1 MKLRLQIIG
10 TFVIAAFALMNCSP
24 SPSNHKETLQTD
36 ISQSFKDYWYAGK
49 AEINSYSLIQSR
61 YGEDREGKA
70 VLIFVT
76 EDFSIHKQ
84 VKLDNPEADRKDDVS
99 VLKMNFTKNFV
110 TGIYPYSMMLSA
122 FTPIDQSQIA
132 NTLKLTSSV
141 QEWCGQT
148 YTQANLKNN
157 GYSIVGHSYFEKE
170 GDQTL
175 YLKAVWL
182 EDELW
187 NRIRLDP
194 ETLPVGEIEIIPG
207 LFFSR
212 LSHTGL
218 DVEKAICSKEE
229 TAGVITYS
237 ISYQEHQRSLAI
249 EFEKEFPHRING
261 WVEKS
266 VEGDNT
272 FTTSATLDKQLYTDY
287 WTQNK
292 NEFQYLRDSLGLS
305 RKNY

>member
-1 MKLRLQIIG
+1 MKCLQIIG
-10 TFVIAAFALMNCSP
+10 IFVIATLALMNCSQ
-24 SPSNHKETLQTD
+24 SSSNQKERSRTD

-49 AEINSYSLIQSR
+49 SEINSYSLIQSR

-76 EDFSIHKQ
+76 EDFSINKQ
-84 VKLDNPEADRKDDVS
+84 VKLDNPDADGKDNVS
-99 VLKMNFTKNFV
+99 VLKLNFTKNFV
-110 TGIYPYSMMLSA
+110 TGIYPYSMMLSV
-122 FTPIDQSQIA
+122 FTPIDQSQNS
-132 NTLKLTSSV
+132 NTLKLTMSA

-170 GDQTL
+170 GDQAL

-182 EDELW
+182 EDEIW

-218 DVEKAICSKEE
+218 DLEKAICSKEE
-229 TAGVITYS
+229 IEDLIIYS
-237 ISYQEHQRSLAI
+237 ISYPEHQRSLAI
-249 EFEKEFPHRING
+249 QFEKAFPHRING

-266 VEGDNT
+266 VQGDNT

>member
-10 TFVIAAFALMNCSP
+10 TFVIATLALMNCSQ
-24 SPSNHKETLQTD
+24 SSSNQKERTQTE

-212 LSHTGL
+212 LSHIGL
-218 DVEKAICSKEE
+218 DVEKVICSKEE
-229 TAGVITYS
+229 TASVVTYS
-237 ISYQEHQRSLAI
+237 ISYPEHQRSLAI
-249 EFEKEFPHRING
+249 QFEKEFPHRING

-266 VEGDNT
+266 VQGDNT

>member
-1 MKLRLQIIG
+1 MKLRLQITG
-10 TFVIAAFALMNCSP
+10 TSLIAAFALMNCSQ
-24 SPSNHKETLQTD
+24 SPSSQKEKPGTD

-61 YGEDREGKA
+61 YGENREGKA

-76 EDFSIHKQ
+76 EDFSLHKQ
-84 VKLDNPEADRKDDVS
+84 VKLDNPEKDRKDDVS
-99 VLKMNFTKNFV
+99 VLKLNFTKNFV

-122 FTPIDQSQIA
+122 FTPIDQSQIS

-187 NRIRLDP
+187 NRIRLNP

-207 LFFSR
+207 LFFFR

-229 TAGVITYS
+229 TAGVVTYS
-237 ISYQEHQRSLAI
+237 ISYPEHQRTLAI
-249 EFEKEFPHRING
+249 QFEKAFPHRING
-261 WVEKS
+261 WIEKS
-266 VEGDNT
+266 VERGNT
-272 FTTSATLDKQLYTDY
+272 FITSATLDKQLYTDY

>member
-10 TFVIAAFALMNCSP
+10 TSLIATFALMNCSHL
-24 SPSNHKETLQTD
+24 SKNQKEKPQTN

-49 AEINSYSLIQSR
+49 AEINSYTLKQSR
-61 YGEDREGKA
+61 YGEDRDGNA
-70 VLIFVT
+70 ALIFVT

-84 VKLDNPEADRKDDVS
+84 VKLDNPETDRKDKVS

-122 FTPIDQSQIA
+122 FTPIDQNQIS
-132 NTLKLTSSV
+132 NTLKLTMSV
-141 QEWCGQT
+141 QEWCGQV
-148 YTQANLKNN
+148 YSQANLKNN

-170 GDQTL
+170 ADQTL

-194 ETLPVGEIEIIPG
+194 ETLPMGEIEIIPG

-212 LSHTGL
+212 LNHTGL
-218 DVEKAICSKEE
+218 DVEKAICSKV
-229 TAGVITYS
+229 TADNVITYS
-237 ISYQEHQRSLAI
+237 ILFSQHQRSLAI
-249 EFEKEFPHRING
+249 QFEKEFPHRING
-261 WVEKS
+261 WIEQSKQ
-266 VEGDNT
+266 GDKT
-272 FTTSATLDKQLYTDY
+272 ITTSATLDKQLYTDY
-287 WTQNK
+287 WTKNK
-292 NEFQYLRDSLGLS
+292 NEFQNLRDSLGLS

>member
-1 MKLRLQIIG
+1 MKLRLQIVGIYLII
-10 TFVIAAFALMNCSP
+10 TFAFINCSQ
-24 SPSNHKETLQTD
+24 SPTNQKERPRTD

-49 AEINSYSLIQSR
+49 AEISSYTLTQNR

-84 VKLDNPEADRKDDVS
+84 VKLDNPEVDRKDNVS
-99 VLKMNFTKNFV
+99 VLKLNFTKNFV

-122 FTPIDQSQIA
+122 FTPIDQSQIS

-170 GDQTL
+170 GDETL

-229 TAGVITYS
+229 TAGVVTYS
-237 ISYQEHQRSLAI
+237 ISYSEHQRSLAI
-249 EFEKEFPHRING
+249 QFEKEFPHRIKG
-261 WVEKS
+261 WVEKN
-266 VEGDNT
+266 VQGDNT

>member
-1 MKLRLQIIG
+1 MKRLFQIIG
-10 TFVIAAFALMNCSP
+10 TSLVAAFALMNCSQ
-24 SPSNHKETLQTD
+24 SPSGQKEKSQTN

-49 AEINSYSLIQSR
+49 AEISSYTLTQNR

-84 VKLDNPEADRKDDVS
+84 VKLDNPKADRKDNVS
-99 VLKMNFTKNFV
+99 VLKLNFTKNFV

-122 FTPIDQSQIA
+122 FTPIDRSQIS

-157 GYSIVGHSYFEKE
+157 GYSIVGHSYFENE

-207 LFFSR
+207 LFFFR
-212 LSHTGL
+212 LNHTGL
-218 DVEKAICSKEE
+218 DVEKAVCSKEE
-229 TAGVITYS
+229 AEGVVTYL
-237 ISYQEHQRSLAI
+237 ISYPEHQRSLAI
-249 EFEKEFPHRING
+249 QFEKAFPHRIIG
-261 WVEKS
+261 WIEKI
-266 VEGDNT
+266 VEGDKT
-272 FTTSATLDKQLYTDY
+272 FTTSASLDKQLYTDY